1 MEFGKIGAE
10 GERYG
15 AAEVFGVFLEQ
26 FGADG
31 CSGGDDGLDD
41 VVDLFLGDECVG
53 ALGVLEEEPDAEAS
67 AEWGAD
73 AVESVEG

>member
-15 AAEVFGVFLEQ
+15 AAEVLGVFLVQ

-31 CSGGDDGLDD
+31 CAAVDDGLDD
-41 VVDLFLGDECVG
+41 IVDLFLGDECVG
-53 ALGVLEEEPDAEAS
+53 ALGVLEEEPDAEAA
-67 AEWGAD
+67 AEWCAD